1 MTGDR
6 SLARPLQLT
15 AGLFVVAIAL
25 AGVAIA
31 DGGSTISVAQ
41 DRLLFTG
48 FTGSSQDLFLQTEG
62 GAPVALTESEFRDG
76 EASFSPDGR
85 RIVFVS
91 DRGGSLDVWVM
102 DADGSD
108 ARQLTTDA
116 ANDVSP
122 SWAPDG
128 ERIAFVS
135 DREGDRTNIF
145 VVQVE
150 SGEVSQITFQDRG
163 LAFPDWSPD
172 GQSIAYSAVGPEH
185 PTSSELTPLLLV
197 VMPVTGGE
205 PSLLR
210 GGPGSNWGA
219 AWSPDGER
227 IAFSWTRGGASLT
240 EVAWLQLIN
249 KDGTGL
255 RRMEAAVWGD
265 YAPSWAPD
273 GRRIAFTSTRQVF
286 PQVYIWDLETDEVSL
301 ALGGMTAFDPSWA
314 PSR

>member
-1 MTGDR
+1 MTAQR
-6 SLARPLQLT
+6 SLGRPLHLT
-15 AGLFVVAIAL
+15 AGLIIVAIVL
-25 AGVAIA
+25 AGVAIV
-31 DGGSTISVAQ
+31 DGGSTVSVAQ
-41 DRLLFTG
+41 DRLVFTA
-48 FTGSSQDLFLQTEG
+48 FTGSSQDLFIQTEG
-62 GAPVALTESEFRDG
+62 GAPVALTESASRDG
-76 EASFSPDGR
+76 EATFSPDGR
-85 RIVFVS
+85 RIAFVS

-102 DADGSD
+102 NADGSD

-145 VVQVE
+145 VVGVE
-150 SGEVSQITFQDRG
+150 SGEVSQLTFQERG

-172 GQSIAYSAVGPEH
+172 GRSIAYSAAGPEH
-185 PTSSELTPLLLV
+185 PTSSELTPLVLV
-197 VMPVTGGE
+197 VIPLTGGE
-205 PSLLR
+205 PALLR
-210 GGPGSNWGA
+210 GGSGWNWGA
-219 AWSPDGER
+219 AWSPDGEQ
-227 IAFSWTRGGASLT
+227 IAFSWTRGGAGLT

-265 YAPSWAPD
+265 YAPSWSPD
-273 GRRIAFTSTRQVF
+273 GRRIAFTSTRQGF
-286 PQVYIWDLETDEVSL
+286 PQVYIWDLETDEVNL
-301 ALGGMTAFDPSWA
+301 ALGGTTAFDPSWA